1 MSRRN
6 RKRGKGNEA
15 LPRSEESLKAHM
27 RDVHRKTIH
36 SYPNTV
42 ASFSKMNQGELL
54 SILAGLSII
63 PENQN
68 HSFGLIVALRLAGS
82 VKNNNIKTPLVMNEV
97 DRILNDELLLK
108 SPVSYLED
116 PPEDVFTDNIE
127 FIDGN
132 FVIYTGGGS
141 GEAFILS
148 NLLRSIFSQRD
159 SFSKEFI
166 NGVGAAS
173 ASLLSI
179 SNEIARRA
187 GHYRY
192 MDGKD
197 GFSNRIAIPN
207 DEKLRKLVFAV
218 TFSDSEINGLLKEKG
233 LSIASLKPF
242 IKKAGGKVFDEKD
255 PDLNPLLTSPI
266 IEFEGRYIV
275 NPSTIAISL
284 IHFIIL
290 FSILSKQNKQLSN
303 LYQRLLMHQAINTL
317 LGIGLVLLDGSLLED
332 GASSKIKEELL
343 QFDTDKI
350 AYVQLISDDFSKFN
364 PITPVSEWD
373 NRALINQMDARERQV
388 FQKLKNDA
396 DLRERQILTLRL
408 IGTTVRS
415 CILSSKRS
423 HALSF
428 SVDDLLTIANL
439 PEFDELSLWK
449 YAQSL
454 YQLTTEKNVLSFS
467 SLDIFSLYYYNW
479 KTFQY
484 GQVNIDSGWVPPGF
498 SRALKVKVRRE
509 TDGHGVPRGNPLR
522 LISVELYNRGTE
534 SAVYVP
540 ERRFGTC
547 IGLLIKGYYQPIW
560 VSIVDEP
567 YNNEYG
573 VEFCLHY
580 LEHVVGWL
588 LLVKPELSKFL
599 AQLGDLP
606 IEILLSPNSF
616 NKLFIKKPDD
626 DQADTND
633 IEITVVIEHD
643 TNKIQYASKFIHA
656 PEDNINERRFLFD
669 LLRQLGKLV
678 AKVCQN
684 NSLNETECLKIVD
697 QHLPRGESRASVS
710 VPNIGYTSLN
720 RKGLVPLRRVQL
732 PDLVAANGD
741 FCLNDNHGFFIDH
754 TYTDPGET
762 NKICRKAV
770 DFFHQKLKTILSQFS
785 HHSLLMTLLEN
796 NEAVCHRRAEASY
809 IIQQGNLPNEEQN
822 NNFEKQL
829 KELPELDR
837 TAMATRT
844 LIEMIAAEPTDGDKE
859 VSNAELDTLLALAD
873 QLITWANISDQI
885 HLGISKPEITFFEN
899 GRIEIQ
905 NSSITEVWNL
915 FRRKM
920 IIENVEIIDVDEKL
934 IFRRFNAD
942 ILTDQEREEAY
953 LDEFG
958 ISLSQMGEFFG
969 YLSALGFN
977 DEIKIPMDLDALK
990 EKILNDL
997 NFSTADINSI
1007 FDNFS
1012 LVSRDKW
1019 EKPPDGFKDGDI
1031 MPWRFNR
1038 RLSYLRRPLVVSV
1051 KSDGSEVVFWGPRHT
1066 TEALKQL
1073 IYQIETGRFV
1083 SKSNQSRMSSLT
1095 GKIVDEAG
1103 TIFTN
1108 QVKKYLDGY
1117 QSLKVEKEI
1126 DIGPSGHLYFE
1137 KKLGD
1142 IDVLAVDPDRHL
1154 MFLLECKNIHPSRNP
1169 HEIYQEI
1176 ERFFI
1181 KDGNKESWMDK
1192 HMKRTEWVISHMS
1205 SVLKLFKLDVTEYD
1219 VCSMFI
1225 TSIEIPSI
1233 YFRDTPLPFIPYSS
1247 LLRNGLSALDSRYE

>member
-6 RKRGKGNEA
+6 WKKGKGNEA
-15 LPRSEESLKAHM
+15 LPQNEESLKAHM
-27 RDVHRKTIH
+27 RDAHRKTIH
-36 SYPNTV
+36 LYPTIV
-42 ASFSKMNQGELL
+42 ESFSQMNQGELL

-68 HSFGLIVALRLAGS
+68 HSFGLMVALRLAGS
-82 VKNNNIKTPLVMNEV
+82 IKNNNTKTPLVMTELDRVLNE
-97 DRILNDELLLK
+97 ELLQN

-116 PPEDVFTDNIE
+116 PPEDIFTDNVE
-127 FIDGN
+127 FIDSN
-132 FVIYTGGGS
+132 YVIYSGGGS

-148 NLLRSIFSQRD
+148 NILRSIFSQRD
-159 SFSKEFI
+159 LFSKEYV

-173 ASLLSI
+173 VSLLSI

-197 GFSNRIAIPN
+197 GFSNQIVIPN
-207 DEKLRKLVFAV
+207 DETIRQLEFAV
-218 TFSDSEINGLLKEKG
+218 TFSASEINGLLRDKG

-242 IKKAGGKVFDEKD
+242 INKAGGKVFDEKD

-266 IEFEGRYIV
+266 IEFEGGYIV

-284 IHFIIL
+284 IHYTIL
-290 FSILSKQNKQLSN
+290 YSILYKQNEQLSN
-303 LYQRLLMHQAINTL
+303 RFQSLLMFEAINTL
-317 LGIGLVLLDGSLLED
+317 MGLGLVLLDGSLLED
-332 GASSKIKEELL
+332 GASLKIKEELL

-350 AYVQLISDDFSKFN
+350 VYVQLISDDFSKFN
-364 PITPVSEWD
+364 PKTPISKWE
-373 NRALINQMDARERQV
+373 NRTLINQMDVRERKV
-388 FQKLKNDA
+388 LHKLINDSELKNH
-396 DLRERQILTLRL
+396 QVLTLRL
-408 IGTTVRS
+408 IGNTVRS

-423 HALSF
+423 HALAI

-454 YQLTTEKNVLSFS
+454 YQLTKEKNIFSFS

-509 TDGHGVPRGNPLR
+509 TNGHGAPRGNPLR
-522 LISVELYNRGTE
+522 LISVELYNKGTE
-534 SAVYVP
+534 SAVYAP
-540 ERRFGTC
+540 DRRFGTI
-547 IGLLIKGYYQPIW
+547 IGLLIEGYSQPIW
-560 VSIVDEP
+560 VSIVDET
-567 YNNEYG
+567 YNNEYSM
-573 VEFCLHY
+573 EFCLHY
-580 LEHVVGWL
+580 IEHVVGWL
-588 LLVKPELSKFL
+588 LLVKPELSNFL

-616 NKLFIKKPDD
+616 DKLFTKKTDD
-626 DQADTND
+626 DQADSDD
-633 IEITVVIEHD
+633 IEIMVEIVYD
-643 TNKIQYASKFIHA
+643 TNKIQYTSKFIHA
-656 PEDNINERRFLFD
+656 PEDNIYERRFLFD
-669 LLRQLGKLV
+669 LLQQLGKLV
-678 AKVCQN
+678 AKVSQN
-684 NSLNETECLKIVD
+684 NSLNETECYKIVD
-697 QHLPRGESRASVS
+697 RHLPRGESRASVN

-720 RKGLVPLRRVQL
+720 RKGLVRLRRVQL

-741 FCLNDNHGFFIDH
+741 FCLNDNHGFSINQ
-754 TYTDPGET
+754 TYTDSGET

-785 HHSLLMTLLEN
+785 QHSLLMTLLDN

-809 IIQQGNLPNEEQN
+809 INQLGNLPDEERRH
-822 NNFEKQL
+822 NFEKQL

-885 HLGISKPEITFFEN
+885 HLGISNPKITFFKN

-905 NSSITEVWNL
+905 NNSITEVWNL

-920 IIENVEIIDVDEKL
+920 MIENVEIVDVDENL

-942 ILTDQEREEAY
+942 LITDQEREEAY

-958 ISLSQMGEFFG
+958 ISLQQMGEFFG
-969 YLSALGFN
+969 YLSAMGFN

-990 EKILNDL
+990 EKILSDL
-997 NFSTADINSI
+997 NFSIVDINSI

-1012 LVSRDKW
+1012 LVSRDVW
-1019 EKPPDGFKDGDI
+1019 EKPPDGFKNSDI

-1038 RLSYLRRPLVVSV
+1038 RLSYLRRPLVVSI
-1051 KSDGSEVVFWGPRHT
+1051 KPDGGKVVFWGPRHT

-1083 SKSNQSRMSSLT
+1083 SKSNQSRMSSFT

-1103 TIFTN
+1103 SIFTN
-1108 QVKKYLDGY
+1108 LVKKYMDSF
-1117 QSLKVEKEI
+1117 QFLKVEKEI
-1126 DIGPSGHLYFE
+1126 DIGSSGPLYFE
-1137 KKLGD
+1137 KELGD
-1142 IDVLAVDPDRHL
+1142 IDVLAVDPERRL
-1154 MFLLECKNIHPSRNP
+1154 IFLLECKNIHPSRNP

-1192 HMKRTEWVISHMS
+1192 HMNRTEWVLSNMS

-1247 LLRNGLSALDSRYE
+1247 LLRNGLNVLDSRYE